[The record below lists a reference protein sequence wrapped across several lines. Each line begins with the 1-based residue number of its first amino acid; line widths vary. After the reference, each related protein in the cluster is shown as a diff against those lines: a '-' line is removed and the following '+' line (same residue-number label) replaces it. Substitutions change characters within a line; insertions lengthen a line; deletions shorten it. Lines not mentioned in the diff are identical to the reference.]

1 MARGW
6 ESKSVEAQMEERR
19 EERDDSRTPRSAEQL
34 EKERQRYSLELSRR
48 RIASE
53 LAGTQSALRRPS
65 LEAAL
70 KHLDGEL
77 SKLS

>member
-6 ESKSVEAQMEERR
+6 ESKSVEAQMEERHD
-19 EERDDSRTPRSAEQL
+19 ERDDSRTTRSAEQL
-34 EKERQRYSLELSRR
+34 EKDRQRYSLELSRR

-53 LAGTQSALRRPS
+53 LAGTHSELRRAS

-77 SKLS
+77 SKIV

>member
-6 ESKSVEAQMEERR
+6 ESKSVEAQIEERR
-19 EERDDSRTPRSAEQL
+19 EQPGEVRTARSVEEL

-53 LAGTQSALRRPS
+53 LAGTQSPLRRAS

-77 SKLS
+77 SKL

>member
-48 RIASE
+48 RIAGE
-53 LAGTQSALRRPS
+53 LAGTQSELRRAS

-77 SKLS
+77 SKLG

>member
-6 ESKSVEAQMEERR
+6 ESKSVEAQIEERR
-19 EERDDSRTPRSAEQL
+19 EQQGDVRTARSVEEL

-53 LAGTQSALRRPS
+53 LAGTQSTLRRAS

-77 SKLS
+77 SKL